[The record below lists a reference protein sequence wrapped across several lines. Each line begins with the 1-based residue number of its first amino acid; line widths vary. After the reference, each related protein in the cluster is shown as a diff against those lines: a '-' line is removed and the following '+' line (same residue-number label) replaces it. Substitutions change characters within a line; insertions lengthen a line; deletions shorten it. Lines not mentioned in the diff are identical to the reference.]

1 MIGNSAISTTTI
13 NQNFPVQGTNNP
25 SQGFRDNFAA
35 IKLALKTAQNEI
47 SVLNSILERVIVNQR
62 MDQYQWLTN
71 DMQYHYIIR
80 PTLIAPAT
88 TYRDVGSI
96 SGSYDFDFNAAGF
109 QRVRLS
115 SSVSVSITNFPKS
128 EEVLSMRV
136 WVQTTVPGLGMTLGS
151 NFIFGSSASIT
162 GRTIN
167 FPAAGNYLLEFI
179 GVDRGASIYAVLA
192 DGFR

>member
-1 MIGNSAISTTTI
+1 MIGNSAISTNTI

-35 IKLALKTAQNEI
+35 IKLALETAQNEI

-62 MDQYQWLTN
+62 IDQYQWLTN

-88 TYRDVGSI
+88 NYRDVGFI
-96 SGSYDFDFNAAGF
+96 SGNYDFDFNAAGF
-109 QRVRLS
+109 QRVRMS
-115 SSVSVSITNFPKS
+115 SSASISISNFPKS
-128 EEVLSMRV
+128 EEVISMRV
-136 WVQTTVPGLGMTLGS
+136 WVQTTVSGLGMTLGS
-151 NFIFGSSASIT
+151 NFIFSASSRIT

-167 FPAAGNYLLEFI
+167 FPIAGNYLLEFI
-179 GVDRGASIYAVLA
+179 GVDRGNSIYAVLV
-192 DGFR
+192 DGF